1 LLFASAIFTHPAP
14 VVIVN
19 VTPPV
24 GVMIFPFAD
33 ITTRSLTTLHQFPQ
47 YVTAAGGPIPSET
60 ASNVK
65 FTLVHAESS
74 IYPESFLYWIFLLFQ
89 NDHFCHDLLS
99 YESHP

>member
-1 LLFASAIFTHPAP
+1 MFTHPP
-14 VVIVN
+14 WLVIVN
-19 VTPPV
+19 VTHHV
-24 GVMIFPFAD
+24 GVITFPFAD

-47 YVTAAGGPIPSET
+47 YVTAAGCEIPSET
-60 ASNVK
+60 ASSVK

-99 YESHP
+99 